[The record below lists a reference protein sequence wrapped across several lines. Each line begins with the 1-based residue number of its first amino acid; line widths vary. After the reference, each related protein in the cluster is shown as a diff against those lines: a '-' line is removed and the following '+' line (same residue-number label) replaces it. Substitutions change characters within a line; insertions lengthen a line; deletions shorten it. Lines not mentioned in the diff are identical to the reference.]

1 LQGKSE
7 EALRKRFGFHVVY
20 DPDLFDAIDFASQH
34 GFGYIVPDLMIL
46 RFFPERFDQRARRRI
61 KDYAASRAV
70 SISFHGPSDNLN
82 LVALYPEVRRAVIER
97 MKMCLDFA
105 ADVGAE
111 RFTIHTTPPPNFS
124 SAGKRGT
131 YLRDHWAL
139 YKNALK
145 ESLREIGEYA
155 ASGRVMVCCENAPFD
170 EMAIEVLEEV
180 LPEGKIFLAWD
191 IFKGCTDEGKPI
203 VRVEEFFLR
212 HLQSVKECH
221 LHDRRPGGHAHDLLG
236 VGNID
241 FSRYLR
247 MLMPLDV
254 HFTLEIRPR
263 ENAVR
268 SLNTL
273 KQMLNK

>member
-1 LQGKSE
+1 MKSPE
-7 EALRKRFGFHVVY
+7 VFRKRFGYHVVY

-34 GFGYIVPDLMIL
+34 GFGYIVPDLMIP
-46 RFFPERFDQRARRRI
+46 RFFPERFDQQARRHIR
-61 KDYAASRAV
+61 DYAASKAV

-82 LVALYPEVRRAVIER
+82 LVAPYPEVRRAVIDR
-97 MKMCLDFA
+97 MKLCLDFA
-105 ADVGAE
+105 VDVGAE
-111 RFTIHTTPPPNFS
+111 RFTIHTTPPPDFV

-131 YLRDHWAL
+131 YLRDHWSL

-145 ESLREIGEYA
+145 ESLREISAY
-155 ASGRVMVCCENAPFD
+155 ASGGVMVCCENAPFD
-170 EMAIEVLEEV
+170 EMAMEVLEEL

-191 IFKGCTDEGKPI
+191 IQKGYTGEGKPI
-203 VRVEEFFLR
+203 VQVEDFFLR

-268 SLNTL
+268 SLNIL

>member
-1 LQGKSE
+1 
-7 EALRKRFGFHVVY
+7 
-20 DPDLFDAIDFASQH
+20 
-34 GFGYIVPDLMIL
+34 MIP

-61 KDYAASRAV
+61 REYAASKAI

-82 LVALYPEVRRAVIER
+82 LGALYPEVRRAVIDR
-97 MKMCLDFA
+97 MKLCLDFA

-111 RFTIHTTPPPNFS
+111 RFTIHTTPPPNFA

-131 YLRDHWAL
+131 YLRDHWSL

-145 ESLREIGEYA
+145 ESLREISAY
-155 ASGRVMVCCENAPFD
+155 ASGRAMVCCENAPLD
-170 EMAIEVLEEV
+170 EMAMEVLEEL

-191 IFKGCTDEGKPI
+191 IYKGYTAEGKPM
-203 VRVEEFFLR
+203 VEVEAFFLR
-212 HLQSVKECH
+212 HLQSVRECH
-221 LHDRRPGGHAHDLLG
+221 LHDRRPRGHSHDILG
-236 VGNID
+236 VGKID

-247 MLMPLDV
+247 ILMPRDV
-254 HFTLEIRPR
+254 YFTLEIRPR

-268 SLNTL
+268 SLNIL